1 MKGKD
6 LPEEVRIAIALEC
19 ARCSDPVTG
28 NFISGS
34 RRAIKSMFPDV
45 SIETIKK
52 LKRLGIQFASNPEL
66 LAKAI
71 AGNRTGKC
79 GNKSM
84 LTDDLKGVVKQL

>member
-6 LPEEVRIAIALEC
+6 LTKEVRIAIALEC

-28 NFISGS
+28 NFIDGS
-34 RRAIKSMFPDV
+34 RRALKLMFPNV
-45 SIETIKK
+45 SFATIRRIKK
-52 LKRLGIQFASNPEL
+52 RIQSPDRFPSI
-66 LAKAI
+66 AKAI
-71 AGNRTGKC
+71 EGNRKGKC